1 MCLIRFAGLLKGGGY
16 NPVDLSIQSRWFQG
30 DMFILTLTGS
40 PVIYCRIRRN
50 RILLD
55 LNLILV
61 RIFMLINVIRT
72 YFRKKIIFLILFT
85 GRATPSEIFFV
96 RVLES
101 KPYNFRLRPL
111 INE

>member
-1 MCLIRFAGLLKGGGY
+1 MFVFSAANRVLCKILEFVECVCLLKGGGY

-55 LNLILV
+55 LNSILE
-61 RIFMLINVIRT
+61 
-72 YFRKKIIFLILFT
+72 YFC
-85 GRATPSEIFFV
+85 
-96 RVLES
+96 
-101 KPYNFRLRPL
+101 
-111 INE
+111 

>member
-1 MCLIRFAGLLKGGGY
+1 MGGGGY

-55 LNLILV
+55 LNSILV
-61 RIFMLINVIRT
+61 RIFNKRNQNIFSKKNYLLNFVYGTCTCNAIRNI
-72 YFRKKIIFLILFT
+72 FR
-85 GRATPSEIFFV
+85 EVV
-96 RVLES
+96 R
-101 KPYNFRLRPL
+101 
-111 INE
+111 IQAI